1 MNRVLDSSWVVIEGK
16 THGEEST
23 HRGYPSVRCF
33 MKESFIADLTPGT
46 SVNTTFLVQGKERK
60 VDRNGSAY
68 LDLDLQDS
76 SGVMRAKFWDCDQF
90 NVDFD
95 AEDVVRVQGEVEDF
109 QGSWQIRVRAITRC
123 VEEPIDLLDYF
134 PRTRRDP
141 EEMYASLMARLR
153 RMDQGPLRALVLA
166 VMEDPGIAEKYKLA
180 PAATSYHHAYL
191 GGLLEHVASLVK
203 LGDRL
208 CDHYESL
215 ARDLVIAGLVLH
227 DLGKIEELSFTRGF
241 RYSTRGQLVG
251 HMAIALEILREK
263 IRAIPTFP
271 ESLKDQIEH
280 IILSHHGRPEF
291 GSPKEP
297 MFPEALVVH
306 YLDDL
311 DSKLESMRA
320 QYEADKHR
328 TGDWTT
334 RNRALGR
341 ELLKKGV
348 GNRESRIE

>member
-1 MNRVLDSSWVVIEGK
+1 
-16 THGEEST
+16 
-23 HRGYPSVRCF
+23 
-33 MKESFIADLTPGT
+33 MKESFIADLSPGT
-46 SVNTTFLVQGKERK
+46 PVNTTFLVQGKERK
-60 VDRNGSAY
+60 VSRSGSPY
-68 LDLDLQDS
+68 LDLVLQDS
-76 SGVMRAKFWDCDQF
+76 GGFIRAKLWDCDNF
-90 NVDFD
+90 NLDFD
-95 AEDVVRVQGEVEDF
+95 ADDVVEVK
-109 QGSWQIRVRAITRC
+109 AA
-123 VEEPIDLLDYF
+123 VEEYQGALELRVEEIHRWRNPEVDLRDFLPCSKRDPDEMYSGLLERLSGMTESPLRDLLF
-134 PRTRRDP
+134 EVMTDP
-141 EEMYASLMARLR
+141 AI
-153 RMDQGPLRALVLA
+153 
-166 VMEDPGIAEKYKLA
+166 MEKFKVA

-191 GGLLEHVASLVK
+191 GGLLEHVTSLVA
-203 LGDRL
+203 LGDKV
-208 CDHYESL
+208 CDHYQSL
-215 ARDLVIAGLVLH
+215 DRDLVIAGLVLH

-263 IRAIPTFP
+263 MRAIPAFP
-271 ESLKDQIEH
+271 ESLKDQIGH

-291 GSPKEP
+291 GSSKEP
-297 MFPEALVVH
+297 MFPEALAVH

-348 GNRESRIE
+348 GSHGLSD